1 MQIKDLLPGVT
12 HVRANRKYCSLFVT
26 FSDPM
31 KALDA
36 FWQAE
41 GLELNEGR
49 VLVLYDRLKERPR
62 NF

>member
-1 MQIKDLLPGVT
+1 MRG
-12 HVRANRKYCSLFVT
+12 NRRYCCLFVT

-49 VLVLYDRLKERPR
+49 VVVLFDRLKEERER